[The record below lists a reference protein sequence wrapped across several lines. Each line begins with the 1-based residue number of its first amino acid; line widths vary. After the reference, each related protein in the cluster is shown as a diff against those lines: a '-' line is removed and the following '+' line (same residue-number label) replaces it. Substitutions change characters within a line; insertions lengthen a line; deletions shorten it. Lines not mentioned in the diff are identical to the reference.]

1 MTVIVCIDDRG
12 GMLFN
17 KRRVSRDCL
26 VIADIEKEV
35 GDGIL
40 YISDF
45 SEALFVESDISAL
58 SVSEPLSAAGKGD
71 FVFIENFGL
80 KDKIKQIE
88 KLIIYKWNRRY
99 PSDFS
104 LDINPDESE
113 FYIISTSDFKGH
125 SHDKITKEI
134 YVK

>member
-1 MTVIVCIDDRG
+1 MTVIICVDERG

-17 KRRVSRDCL
+17 KRRVSKDRL
-26 VIADIEKEV
+26 VIKDLEKEV

-45 SEALFVESDISAL
+45 SEPLFADSEISVL
-58 SVSEPLSAAGKGD
+58 SVSEPLSAAAKED
-71 FVFIENFGL
+71 FAFIENFSL
-80 KDKIKQIE
+80 KEKTNNIE
-88 KLIIYKWNRRY
+88 RLIIYNWNRKY
-99 PSDFS
+99 PYDFS
-104 LDINPDESE
+104 LDIEPLKCGFSL
-113 FYIISTSDFKGH
+113 ISTTDFKGN